1 MRTVLS
7 ITTNASL
14 KKGLSAYLHIIPHNT
29 HIKIFRGSARDLF
42 YSEFCLKISLSLA
55 DVGMQSWRWDWQCAD
70 PAEHLSCEVLSVQL
84 TVRHRPD
91 VCKLCLKN
99 SSITALWRFHSLSD
113 SQEARKVTDKTSTED
128 LFPLFNSDTYFKCHE
143 FRFTVRGNVCLT
155 DLFNTQV
162 YYI

>member
-29 HIKIFRGSARDLF
+29 HIKIFRGSARDPF

-55 DVGMQSWRWDWQCAD
+55 DVGMQSWH
-70 PAEHLSCEVLSVQL
+70 PLSISAVKCYQSSS
-84 TVRHRPD
+84 VRHRPD

-128 LFPLFNSDTYFKCHE
+128 LFPLFNSDTYSKCHE
-143 FRFTVRGNVCLT
+143 FRFTIRGNVCLA
-155 DLFNTQV
+155 DLFNIEV
-162 YYI
+162 Y